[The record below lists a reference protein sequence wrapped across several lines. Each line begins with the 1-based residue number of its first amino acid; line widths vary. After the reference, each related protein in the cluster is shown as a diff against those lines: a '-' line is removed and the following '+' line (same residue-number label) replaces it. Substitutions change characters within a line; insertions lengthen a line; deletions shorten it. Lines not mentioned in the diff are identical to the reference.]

1 MLLRTFRKIPPR
13 CGTRRSSKE
22 EAEVEEE
29 ARRVEIGRTHG
40 RHDETGPS
48 KAAGIVSETRRR
60 EVGTKARRL
69 VGRYRYVTNAVE
81 CGSNASYTNISA
93 DAA

>member
-1 MLLRTFRKIPPR
+1 MKTPK
-13 CGTRRSSKE
+13 TTQSTKE

-29 ARRVEIGRTHG
+29 ASGVEIGRTHG

-48 KAAGIVSETRRR
+48 KAADIVSEETRR

-69 VGRYRYVTNAVE
+69 VGRY
-81 CGSNASYTNISA
+81 G
-93 DAA
+93 